1 MRHVHALILSTFA
14 VVMLGMAC
22 TRSEPPSSAGK
33 TGMATFAITGMVTP
47 NCPVLVK
54 TAVGQIKGIKSVEA
68 DLESKSARVE
78 YDEAV
83 TNPQKMIEV
92 IKDKT
97 GFSATLAGS

>member
-1 MRHVHALILSTFA
+1 MRHVHAFVLSVLA
-14 VVMLGMAC
+14 VAMLGVAC
-22 TRSEPPSSAGK
+22 TRSEPPGSAAK
-33 TGMATFAITGMVTP
+33 TRVATFAITGMVTP

-54 TAVGQIKGIKSVEA
+54 TAVGQMKGIKSVEA

-83 TNPQKMIEV
+83 TNPQKILEV

-97 GFSATLAGS
+97 GFSAALVGS

>member
-1 MRHVHALILSTFA
+1 MRCVHASILSALA
-14 VVMLGMAC
+14 VVMLGVAC
-22 TRSEPPSSAGK
+22 TRSEPPGSTGK
-33 TGMATFAITGMVTP
+33 TRVVTLAITGMVTP

-54 TAVGQIKGIKSVEA
+54 TAVGQMKGIKSVEA

-83 TNPQKMIEV
+83 TNPQKILEV

-97 GFSATLAGS
+97 GFGATLAGS